1 MEILILKIILSEEN
15 IMNSADEKKINEDYE
30 ALISGNGSGKLT
42 GEQIEQ
48 ISQVLKD
55 QEEDSI
61 FLQTMKEFDENHIEE
76 QLQSMEEEPVTVDA
90 TINPETGLIDHMTP
104 VMDSDKTSD
113 LDDEDLV
120 DYMKVLDEIPVQPSE
135 LTSERISKS
144 VEENYGEELSNEELL
159 VMMKAVKKF
168 ETDKKVTYA
177 DMPQSIKTKISQ
189 TIVQMKDAHGNAI
202 YIGNPELRNQMA
214 TAFTEAVIQESLT
227 SEISDTMIN
236 LQDEINRFKKTE
248 LSKVYSNTMLRQRHI
263 LEHDIL
269 DIAKEVEVKDPEK
282 AELMRG
288 VSRQFTQS
296 YMYEDM
302 YKTCRDSGKLRVKKF
317 ELEKPKRVY
326 DDFNMKYLK
335 SKYSNKDISII
346 EPVLRRNLPETIDD
360 MSIRKFIIVFCKYCR
375 NMNPNNLLDHTFMSY
390 FITNITGLDLF
401 NQEKEEEKAFY
412 DLIVN
417 NIIKFIDL
425 IKMKET
431 KK

>member
-1 MEILILKIILSEEN
+1 
-15 IMNSADEKKINEDYE
+15 MNSADEKKINEEYE
-30 ALISGNGSGKLT
+30 TLISGNGESGKLT

-48 ISQVLKD
+48 VSQVLKE

-61 FLQTMKEFDENHIEE
+61 FLQTMKEFDENHLEE
-76 QLQSMEEEPVTVDA
+76 QLQSIEEEPITADV
-90 TINPETGLIDHMTP
+90 TINPETGLIDHISP
-104 VMDSDKTSD
+104 VTDSNEEAD
-113 LDDEDLV
+113 LSDEDLV
-120 DYMKVLDEIPVQPSE
+120 DYMKILDEIPEQPSE
-135 LTSERISKS
+135 LTSDRIAKS

-159 VMMKAVKKF
+159 IMMKAVKKF
-168 ETDKKVTYA
+168 ETENKVTYA
-177 DMPQSIKTKISQ
+177 DMPQSIKTKISG
-189 TIVQMKDAHGNAI
+189 TIIQMKDTHGNAA
-202 YIGNPELRNQMA
+202 YIGNKELRNQMA

-302 YKTCRDSGKLRVKKF
+302 YQTCRDSGRLRVKKF

-346 EPVLRRNLPETIDD
+346 EPVLRRNLPETVDD
-360 MSIRKFIIVFCKYCR
+360 EYIRKFIIVFCKYCR

-417 NIIKFIDL
+417 NIVKFIDL
-425 IKMKET
+425 IKMKEG
-431 KK
+431 KQ